1 MTDGSYSEGAV
12 NARESVKFPVQGVK
26 KAQDIAWLA
35 VCHQLDKTHDV
46 AKQSGDFR
54 IITFKIKRPQALQK
68 RSCQFRK
75 DAKNILF
82 FI

>member
-1 MTDGSYSEGAV
+1 MTDGSYSEGV
-12 NARESVKFPVQGVK
+12 VHARESVKFPVQGVE

-54 IITFKIKRPQALQK
+54 IITFKIKRLQK
-68 RSCQFRK
+68 CSCKFRK
-75 DAKNILF
+75 DAKNVLF